1 MKKLFEK
8 PLFHYTFVLTV
19 VSIVCGLVIGGV
31 NAITAPIIQGNK
43 DAARALAY
51 SEILV
56 GIESFEEL
64 LEESD
69 PVSIRDKVAGFDK
82 DGKLLGYIF
91 EVQAT
96 NSYTKGGPMSF
107 VVSVNQQ
114 GVIIAVKFLS
124 VNQTFIPRTIAV
136 LEEYVGLPVDSDYT
150 SGATIVITTRTIN
163 QMMNDVALAFSTI
176 DTGSTNPLDAW
187 FGAGHQMAPDAT
199 FTPTDNIIA
208 KQIVSD
214 SNGVVIGGYYHLR
227 GTSEYNFDS
236 GASGTINLYVG
247 IDLDGVILGV
257 DLPKDEYGHTTSNAY
272 YPKVVTYAN
281 STVGQNVKDFNGPG
295 DLSDLETGPSASN
308 GVMNSRNLVDVL
320 LTALGGSLE

>member
-19 VSIVCGLVIGGV
+19 VSIICGLVIGGV
-31 NAITAPIIQGNK
+31 NAVTAPIIQANN
-43 DAARALAY
+43 DRARALAY

-56 GIESFEEL
+56 GIDSFEDL
-64 LEESD
+64 LEATD
-69 PVSIRDKVAGFDK
+69 PTSIKDKVAGFDK

-114 GVIIAVKFLS
+114 GTIIAVKFLS

-136 LEEYVGLPVDSDYT
+136 LEEYVGLSVNSDYT

-163 QMMNDVALAFSTI
+163 QMMNDVAKAFSTI
-176 DTGSTNPLDAW
+176 DTGSTDPLDAW
-187 FGAGHQMAPDAT
+187 FGAGHQRVQDQT
-199 FTPTDNIIA
+199 FTPTD
-208 KQIVSD
+208 KVLSKYIVSD

-227 GTSEYNFDS
+227 GTGEYNYDS

-247 IDLDGVILGV
+247 VDLTGVILGV
-257 DLPKDEYGHTTSNAY
+257 SLPLDEYGHTKSNAY

-281 STVGQNVKDFNGPG
+281 STVGLNAKDFNGPG
-295 DLSDLETGPSASN
+295 DLSDLETGPSQSN
-308 GVMNSRNLVDVL
+308 GVMNSRNLVDIL
-320 LTALGGSLE
+320 ITALGGILE